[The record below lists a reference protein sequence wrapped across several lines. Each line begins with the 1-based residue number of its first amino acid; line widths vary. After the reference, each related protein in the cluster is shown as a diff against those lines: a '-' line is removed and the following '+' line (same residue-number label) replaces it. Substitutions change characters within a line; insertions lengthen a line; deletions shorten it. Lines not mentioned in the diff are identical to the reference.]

1 MITKTDC
8 LLILTEMKNNGI
20 DTDIYTKKLLAEG
33 LTLDVVKFI
42 NNNRGLD
49 LCNFYEKIRKSYNNK
64 KSTLYINIVKEVDDP
79 TKVVSTLSALLTQ
92 VILFSDTVEDKQMF
106 LNHARA
112 NDISKV
118 LSLYFT
124 NYDLSNCIK
133 LLRLIKTDIKAFES
147 FRK

>member
-20 DTDIYTKKLLAEG
+20 DTDMYTKKLLTEG
-33 LTLDVVKFI
+33 LTLNVVKFI